1 MGVPKPLVRTH
12 SLVFVPTGA
21 PAQSWHYD
29 DKSRQKAIKHRYF
42 TILVELCTPVHENT
56 QGLCFLERC
65 RCILTQLTV
74 ILEGRKFGVNRI
86 VVLI

>member
-42 TILVELCTPVHENT
+42 TILVELCTPVHEHT
-56 QGLCFLERC
+56 
-65 RCILTQLTV
+65 
-74 ILEGRKFGVNRI
+74 
-86 VVLI
+86 